1 MKLRRVRY
9 EPSKEGLMKVLGDLE
24 ADIAEALW
32 RLGPSSVKKIQV
44 EVSKQ
49 REVAVTT
56 VATVLDRLYEKGI
69 VERELKKGRGVYYEY
84 RPALTRRQFERSVIG
99 GVLTSLLRTFGDSA
113 ISYMLESM
121 ELSEE
126 KKAELRRYLE
136 RLKEPERRSDDGAP

>member
-1 MKLRRVRY
+1 
-9 EPSKEGLMKVLGDLE
+9 MKVLGDLE
-24 ADIAEALW
+24 ADIAETLW
-32 RLGPSSVKKIQV
+32 RLGPSSVKKIHI
-44 EVSKQ
+44 EVSKR

-99 GVLTSLLRTFGDSA
+99 GVITSLLRTFGDSA

-121 ELSEE
+121 ELGDE
-126 KKAELRRYLE
+126 KKTELRRYLE
-136 RLKEPERRSDDGAP
+136 RLKEPERRRDDGPR